1 MTSPEYAAM
10 MEAARRHVKAA
21 HDSGGNRFEALLLWQ
36 KQHSKLS
43 KAEIR
48 LVLNHVV
55 PRVITRKRG
64 RNAA

>member
-10 MEAARRHVKAA
+10 MKAARRHVKTA
-21 HDSGGNRFEALLLWQ
+21 HDSGGCRHAAIRDWQ
-36 KQHSKLS
+36 QNHVKLS

-55 PRVITRKRG
+55 PRVITRR
-64 RNAA
+64 RDRAA

>member
-10 MEAARRHVKAA
+10 MKAAHRHAQAA
-21 HDSGGNRFEALLLWQ
+21 HDSGGCRHAAIRDWQ
-36 KQHSKLS
+36 QNHGKLS

>member
-10 MEAARRHVKAA
+10 MKATHRHVQAA
-21 HDSGGNRFEALLLWQ
+21 HDSGGCRHAAIRAWQ
-36 KQHSKLS
+36 LHHFALS

-55 PRVITRKRG
+55 PRVITRKRK
-64 RNAA
+64 NAA